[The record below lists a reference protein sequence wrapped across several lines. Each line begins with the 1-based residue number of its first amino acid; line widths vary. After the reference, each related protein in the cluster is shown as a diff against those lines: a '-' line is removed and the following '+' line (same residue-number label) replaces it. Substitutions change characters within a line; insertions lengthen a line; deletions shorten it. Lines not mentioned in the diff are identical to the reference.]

1 MNRSSR
7 VTITAWRTPRN
18 GGFSLLEVVL
28 VSAIIAIVA
37 AMAVPRYG
45 RAAGRYQVDLAAR
58 RVKADLQQAQV
69 YARTT
74 SAPCTVIFSVGVNK
88 YELANVSTLD
98 RTAGSYTVTLAA
110 EPYKARLVSANFN
123 SASQV
128 VFNGWGLPDNGGT
141 VVVAVGTQQR
151 TITVDSQTG
160 QVSIQ

>member
-1 MNRSSR
+1 MNRSGRAAAGLRRIGSSH
-7 VTITAWRTPRN
+7 
-18 GGFSLLEVVL
+18 GFSLLEIVL

-45 RAAGRYQVDLAAR
+45 RAAGRYQADLVAR
-58 RVKADLQQAQV
+58 RVKADLQQARM

-74 SAPCTVIFSVGVNK
+74 CGSCTVIFSVAANNYQLVNV
-88 YELANVSTLD
+88 ATLD
-98 RTAGSYTVTLAA
+98 NTSGNYTVALAA
-110 EPYKARLVSANFN
+110 DPYKARLVSASFN
-123 SASQV
+123 STAQV

-151 TITVDSQTG
+151 TIAVDGQTG